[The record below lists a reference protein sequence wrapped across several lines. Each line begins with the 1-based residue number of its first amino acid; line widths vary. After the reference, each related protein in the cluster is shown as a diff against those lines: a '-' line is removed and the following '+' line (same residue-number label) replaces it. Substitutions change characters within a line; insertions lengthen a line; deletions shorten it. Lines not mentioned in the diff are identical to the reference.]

1 LAILTVNRE
10 PWVDALRALAL
21 LGVFIVN
28 AMGYL
33 SAPNYP
39 MPLGLPIPSDSILA
53 IGVNG
58 FLAAFAQG
66 KAYPLLCFLFGY
78 SLCCIAFKK
87 YAAVNSDKLIVKA
100 LNLRYKKLL
109 LIGILHGVF
118 VYFGDVLTIYAICG
132 FVASKWVK
140 YRPKRLLKIFRN
152 LTKWVIGIFILY
164 MLAALMF
171 WFDSGDTESSFARD
185 MLENFANV
193 SIKSF
198 WLLNATT
205 YFSITKYA
213 LFTLPIYLWLT
224 VAGILTRR
232 FRLFTLRSYARIF
245 WRKHLNKSHFIVAML
260 LNILISVGISF
271 QQMDVSLS
279 KLIAMGAI
287 STPVNIWLV
296 ATVLAIGMRHWHKT
310 SQLPRW
316 MLWLAPAGKH
326 TLAMYLT
333 LSVTL
338 MLTSGAFLGLQGSTM
353 DRFIVVLLAWV
364 GVVSLARYAT
374 KLGIRDPFAHWMSAN
389 YSGVKASDLVKISNS
404 NK

>member
-1 LAILTVNRE
+1 LKPSISYRE

-21 LGVFIVN
+21 LGVFVVN
-28 AMGYL
+28 AMGYS

-78 SLCCIAFKK
+78 SLCCIAFKR
-87 YAAVNSDKLIVKA
+87 YATANSDKLIVKV

-132 FVASKWVK
+132 LVASKWVK

-152 LTKWVIGIFILY
+152 LTKWMIGIFILY
-164 MLAALMF
+164 MLAALVF
-171 WFDSGDTESSFARD
+171 WFDSGDIDSSFARD
-185 MLENFANV
+185 MLENFTDV

-205 YFSITKYA
+205 YFSITKYT

-224 VAGILTRR
+224 VAGILARR

-271 QQMDVSLS
+271 QQMDASLS
-279 KLIAMGAI
+279 KLTAMGAI
-287 STPVNIWLV
+287 SPPVNIWLI
-296 ATVLAIGMRHWHKT
+296 AAVLAIGMRSWQNT
-310 SQLPRW
+310 SQLPNW

-326 TLAMYLT
+326 TLAMYLALSMLLMLSGGAFLNIHVNT
-333 LSVTL
+333 FVRLIAVVCAWICAVCLAKYATKRDLRDPIASWLSVTD
-338 MLTSGAFLGLQGSTM
+338 SGTEAS
-353 DRFIVVLLAWV
+353 
-364 GVVSLARYAT
+364 
-374 KLGIRDPFAHWMSAN
+374 KLSPSR
-389 YSGVKASDLVKISNS
+389 
-404 NK
+404 